1 MSVALIA
8 CGFDGKYVSFR
19 LGVVKP
25 LHVAAVDYAGCYE
38 REGKQ
43 WYATYDLY
51 GRNLDHERFPTKY
64 QWQATKDPVCCQIAC
79 RGRC

>member
-43 WYATYDLY
+43 WYATD
-51 GRNLDHERFPTKY
+51 D
-64 QWQATKDPVCCQIAC
+64 
-79 RGRC
+79 